1 MSTFRVCAECCRC
14 LPPSSFTS
22 TQLSKGTGWSRCVS
36 CVHGHCNDAPAE
48 KLYDMGRYNQS
59 AECYFGDL
67 AIENPIAE
75 GTFRLVAKGE
85 YTAGQRN
92 GQACV
97 GKWYKWGLDVDE
109 DDLREDDLGCVDK
122 AQYLVERWNQLNIAN
137 KRIRINVPEVWDLR
151 NGMAFEID
159 DDDYE
164 QPIMVEPFIHN
175 YRKWNSNSGWYDDS
189 TVWGEVMQA
198 LSHFSYHI
206 SGGSVVLCDL
216 QGGVYQR
223 EVVLSDPVIISQW
236 KGEYGSTDIG
246 PDGSSTFF
254 NEHECNEFCR
264 PNWIYPAAVA
274 QYFQPTMGTTML
286 RNDVPTMRAAP
297 ATTRCWS

>member
-1 MSTFRVCAECCRC
+1 MPMFRVCADCCRC
-14 LPPSSFTS
+14 LPRSSFTS
-22 TQLSKGTGWSRCVS
+22 TQLSKGNGWSRCVS
-36 CVHGHCNDAPAE
+36 CVHGHSNDAPAE
-48 KLYDMGRYNQS
+48 ELYDMGRYNES

-67 AIENPIAE
+67 SIENPIAE

-85 YTAGQRN
+85 YTDGQRN

-97 GKWYKWGLDVDE
+97 GKWYKWDLDVDE
-109 DDLREDDLGCVDK
+109 EDLREDDLGCVEK

-137 KRIRINVPEVWDLR
+137 KRIRINVPEIWDLR

-159 DDDYE
+159 DDDDYE
-164 QPIMVEPFIHN
+164 QPIMVEPFIQN

-206 SGGSVVLCDL
+206 SGGSVVL
-216 QGGVYQR
+216 
-223 EVVLSDPVIISQW
+223 W
-236 KGEYGSTDIG
+236 EYGSTDIG
-246 PDGSSTFF
+246 PDGISTFF

-297 ATTRCWS
+297 ATTRCWY